1 MKCSVCEKFQI
12 PRPSRA
18 GAPPKEIGLNEVVGI
33 DTFQV
38 RVRLSTKT
46 KYCLTIVDYSSHFQL
61 VVPLPGHTA
70 HEI

>member
-1 MKCSVCEKFQI
+1 MKCSACEKFQI

-18 GAPPKEIGLNEVVGI
+18 GAPHKEIGLSEVVGI

-38 RVRLSTKT
+38 RVHLSTKT

-70 HEI
+70 HET